1 MSNKTK
7 KIIFWAVIAAL
18 LIGILIYLKFAPI
31 GSSLMAVI
39 ICLVSLAAGGVMG
52 YIAGKIFKF
61 NKK

>member
-7 KIIFWAVIAAL
+7 KIVFWAVIAAL
-18 LIGILIYLKFAPI
+18 LIGILIYLKFAPF
-31 GSSLMAVI
+31 GSSLMGVILFAVG
-39 ICLVSLAAGGVMG
+39 LAAGGVMC